1 MRYLLDTHTLLWFL
15 SGDESLSQTARQ
27 LIENEAN
34 QIFVSIASLWE
45 ITIKSSL
52 SKLELASSLEQMLVD
67 KLLENDIQT
76 LVISVHHLMGVHN
89 LPFYHRDPFDRL
101 IVAQSLIE
109 KMPIIGKDV
118 IMDNYGVQ
126 RIW

>member
-76 LVISVHHLMGVHN
+76 LAISVHHLMGVHN

-118 IMDNYGVQ
+118 IMNNYGVQ

>member
-76 LVISVHHLMGVHN
+76 LAISVHHLMGVHN

-109 KMPIIGKDV
+109 KMQLSVHLI
-118 IMDNYGVQ
+118 
-126 RIW
+126 